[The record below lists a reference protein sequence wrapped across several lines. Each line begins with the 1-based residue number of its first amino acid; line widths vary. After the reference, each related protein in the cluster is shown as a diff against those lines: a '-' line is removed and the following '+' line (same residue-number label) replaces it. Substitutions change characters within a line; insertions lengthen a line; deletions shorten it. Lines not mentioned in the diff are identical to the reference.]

1 MILYKNGSA
10 LIDGK
15 LKRVDIA
22 ANHGRIIAIEQEI
35 VPDEQTEVVDCSGRY
50 VLPALVDIHTHGAN
64 GYDFNSADYDGMK
77 KIMEFYVA
85 HGVGT
90 VFPTVMTDSDETIC
104 RQLELIAKL
113 AK

>member
-35 VPDEQTEVVDCSGRY
+35 VADEQTEVVDCSGRY
-50 VLPALVDIHTHGAN
+50 VL
-64 GYDFNSADYDGMK
+64 S
-77 KIMEFYVA
+77 
-85 HGVGT
+85 
-90 VFPTVMTDSDETIC
+90 
-104 RQLELIAKL
+104 
-113 AK
+113 